1 MKKPKNYWSLA
12 GLFIIVLV
20 LTTPF
25 YSVSALAGMNVQ
37 ITKNSGEKGLWGYLD
52 ANGDVWTVETI
63 IEGVDEGVA
72 VDPKNVKLKIGTK
85 ETPFKTCSSSA
96 MGATCEYISPLTDG
110 VKEAEYAFQVIY
122 ETTDALGYPITP
134 APSNGDVI
142 RADGS
147 GPKITNILAVQNKD
161 GGVNIDFT
169 IDDKIKEDA
178 PSVGIKLIEILDAD
192 TGSVIQTI
200 TGFEQGITEYDYA
213 HDGNF
218 GGKLQYQF
226 TGEGFKKIKIR
237 AVDFLDHTTLSPVI
251 TFAGDFVQPEIQDNL
266 NFTTL
271 GKFIGEFNLVTDL
284 TLDVI
289 DSNDIMVKASSASA
303 VLDGTEAD
311 CEADKELDD
320 LWHCHWKN
328 IEVKPESSIS
338 VTVTA
343 IDDYGNKAEK
353 SFTSSFTKDITAPT
367 VEFFGSERVFEGKSY
382 LLSGKQRIILQG
394 KESGVGINEQGIRA
408 DLESLGLGFSEA
420 PASCDF
426 TISPFECYWDTS
438 KKFVS
443 SGVASIGLERY
454 EDLVGNEKELPT
466 TELIIDTSAPKVK
479 SLAFYGEEKDYF
491 QSNDR
496 LKIKMIVEEIA
507 GLNVLV
513 NLNKVIMDAET
524 KLPENMHTRD
534 FSTTTGWQVFTEK
547 DCERKEG
554 AWECEFL
561 TEAIKSGPDDV
572 EFEIKVQDT
581 AGNNAQ
587 EWPEKVKNVDSFSP
601 EDDGTLIALEI
612 LGLSLENNPDYWEV
626 QKVVALGGESAFIDL
641 DTTPLTYARMP
652 FEIRLGA
659 ASGKVKAVDV
669 NLIDCL
675 PEEVLKAGAAAASSA
690 PSTAPAASPS
700 PATGSAAASS
710 EAAAEE
716 SLESPVVSRSLLYN
730 GVSADGDQAPKPKIV
745 IEFEPFDGRELFNLK
760 KTGGEDFTKKYVN
773 YVCRIQIYSKVEDTA
788 IGTAEMQEVSVS
800 VPFGFSSLGSQDEN
814 LKEIIQEARDEA
826 GTGFWGVIGT
836 LQSVLKWLN
845 YISNLI
851 QLILDTI
858 NIVNIAKNGVEATY
872 GITATRPA
880 GVAACFGLNS
890 AAQGGSDIVE
900 YLSIPIQI
908 LSCTGEYGAMGSK
921 GLENWHKSILSLYN
935 VEIGKWPDSPIG
947 ENEFRPARSIKDNLY
962 LSIAGVCVPG
972 IIQNLDKYRQV
983 KCRKVVCL
991 EQEVKAGLATVSQCE
1006 ELEDLLTCK
1015 YFLGEL
1021 WYIIPF
1027 SQFYDAII
1035 NALWHIMKDPI
1046 ALARNAIILSC
1057 GIACMTSS
1065 SLSSFCVTSYYII
1078 DIVDWIEG
1086 IVSFIVTISDE
1097 FEHGG
1102 LQYCDSVGL

>member
-1 MKKPKNYWSLA
+1 MKKSKNYWSLA

-25 YSVSALAGMNVQ
+25 YSVNALAGMNVQ

-161 GGVNIDFT
+161 GGVDIDFT
-169 IDDKIKEDA
+169 VNDKIKEGA
-178 PSVGIKLIEILDAD
+178 PSIGIKLIEILDAD

-200 TGFEQGITEYDYA
+200 TDFEQGVTEYDYA
-213 HDGNF
+213 NDGNF

-237 AVDFLDHTTLSPVI
+237 AVDFLEHVTLSPVI
-251 TFAGDFVQPEIQDNL
+251 PFAGDFVKPEIQDNL

-271 GKFIGEFNLVTDL
+271 GKFIGEFNLITDL
-284 TLDVI
+284 TVDVI
-289 DSNDIMVKASSASA
+289 DSNDLLVKASSASA
-303 VLDGTEAD
+303 GLDGTEAE
-311 CEADKELDD
+311 CEADKELDN
-320 LWHCHWKN
+320 LWHCRWKN

-338 VTVTA
+338 VTITA
-343 IDDYGNKAEK
+343 TDDYGNKAEK
-353 SFTSSFTKDITAPT
+353 SFTSSFTKDITAPV

-394 KESGVGINEQGIRA
+394 KESGVGINEQGLRA

-420 PASCDF
+420 PVSCDF

-438 KKFVS
+438 KTFAS
-443 SGVASIGLERY
+443 SGVASIGLEKY
-454 EDLVGNEKELPT
+454 ADLVGNEKDLPT

-496 LKIKMIVEEIA
+496 LKIKMTVEEIA
-507 GLNVLV
+507 GLNVLI
-513 NLNKVIMDAET
+513 NLNKVVMDAET

-581 AGNNAQ
+581 AGNNAL

-601 EDDGTLIALEI
+601 EDDGALLGLEI

-652 FEIRLGA
+652 FEIRLGT

-675 PEEVLKAGAAAASSA
+675 PEEALKAGAAAASSA

-700 PATGSAAASS
+700 PATGSAAATS

-760 KTGGEDFTKKYVN
+760 KIGGEDFTKKYVD

-788 IGTAEMQEVSVS
+788 IGTAEMQEISVS

-845 YISNLI
+845 YISQII
-851 QLILDTI
+851 QTILSTI
-858 NIVNIAKNGVEATY
+858 NIVLIAQA
-872 GITATRPA
+872 GIEPA
-880 GVAACFGLNS
+880 YQTPAKGGAIAGCFGLSN
-890 AAQGGSDIVE
+890 AAVDASETVKF
-900 YLSIPIQI
+900 LSYPVNI
-908 LSCTGEYGAMGSK
+908 LSCNDEGMGMK
-921 GLENWHKSILSLYN
+921 GLKEWREGILSVYN
-935 VEIGKWPDSPIG
+935 IEIGKSPDSPIG
-947 ENEFRPARSIKDNLY
+947 AQEFRPARSIKDNLY

-1021 WYIIPF
+1021 WYIFPF

-1046 ALARNAIILSC
+1046 ALARNAILIGC
-1057 GIACMTSS
+1057 GIDCVVSS
-1065 SLSSFCVTSYYII
+1065 KLASGCAYAYYII
-1078 DIVDWIEG
+1078 DIVDWIES
-1086 IVSFIVTISDE
+1086 IVSFIVTISEE
-1097 FEHGG
+1097 FENGG